1 MQRLSVLLFLRLLL
15 HYSSFLSRRRR
26 ECRIL
31 KLLRVRLGESE
42 LWRREK
48 RGEKDMRSLNPPS
61 LKHERS
67 SSFLLFF
74 LPPSLNESACVLRAH
89 DNTTTLYS
97 AHLERPPSF

>member
-15 HYSSFLSRRRR
+15 HYSFLSRGRR

-48 RGEKDMRSLNPPS
+48 RGEKDMRSLNPPCM
-61 LKHERS
+61 LERS

-89 DNTTTLYS
+89 DNTKMLYPT
-97 AHLERPPSF
+97 HLERPPSF